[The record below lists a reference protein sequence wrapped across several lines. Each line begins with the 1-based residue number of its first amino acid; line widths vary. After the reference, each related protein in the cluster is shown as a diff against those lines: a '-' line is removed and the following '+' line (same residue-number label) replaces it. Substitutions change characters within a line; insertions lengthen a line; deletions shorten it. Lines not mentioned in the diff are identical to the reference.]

1 MCTVSILFLIILIQL
16 HAILKL
22 LSQQEQR
29 LGELHE
35 RLGENTRQ
43 TERLLFQ
50 IHSIVF
56 DKTEQILCFIE
67 KVTKIPPQQSQQEQ
81 PLYDEAQESEY
92 ATLNLLYWIFIRR
105 D

>member
-1 MCTVSILFLIILIQL
+1 MCTVSILFLIISIQL

-22 LSQQEQR
+22 LYQQEQR

-67 KVTKIPPQQSQQEQ
+67 KVTKTPPQQQEQ
-81 PLYDEAQESEY
+81 PLHDEARESEY
-92 ATLNLLYWIFIRR
+92 ATLNLLYWIFIGR